1 LTNHDRGAILAALS
15 MDRLTRRDWLK
26 GSLGA
31 LVVLAGC
38 GPAAPATPSPSRVP
52 RLGMLW
58 HAANAEEE
66 KPYLDSFRQGLRDLG
81 YVEGQTITL
90 ENRFPNEEPE
100 KFRAMAAELVAF
112 KPDVLLAST
121 TPAAAAVKQATRDIP
136 IVFASVPDP
145 VASELVDSLAKPGG
159 NVTGLTNS
167 AGQLSAKRLE
177 YMKEAI
183 PGLSRVALLVNPNAA
198 ITRRYLDE
206 SETAAA
212 SLGLAVQPIEA
223 RTLDD
228 LEPAFDRMVE
238 ARAEAVVLNPDGLF
252 FQSRT
257 SMPGMAL
264 ARRLPLCAY
273 SRETFEAGALLSYGP
288 DQRLMFRRA
297 AVYVQKLLRGAK
309 PADLPV
315 EQPTEFELLV
325 NLKTAQELGLTIRQS
340 VLARATEVVE

>member
-1 LTNHDRGAILAALS
+1 
-15 MDRLTRRDWLK
+15 
-26 GSLGA
+26 
-31 LVVLAGC
+31 
-38 GPAAPATPSPSRVP
+38 
-52 RLGMLW
+52 MLW